1 MKKSCPSG
9 LIKSRQGE
17 CITPIKLSPGVL
29 GEYGYKNVK
38 NMTELARHRALLRV
52 IRDGKE
58 EPLSLFRRLNAL
70 MVLFKYKDPKLSVIF
85 KKDRDYIRK
94 KFVSK

>member
-1 MKKSCPSG
+1 MKS
-9 LIKSRQGE
+9 
-17 CITPIKLSPGVL
+17 ITPIKLKPGVL
-29 GEYGYKNVK
+29 GDYGYKNVK

>member
-1 MKKSCPSG
+1 M
-9 LIKSRQGE
+9 IRQGK
-17 CITPIKLSPGVL
+17 PIKLRPGVL

-38 NMTELARHRALLRV
+38 NMTELSRHRALLKV
-52 IRDGKE
+52 IREGGE

-70 MVLFKYKDPKLSVIF
+70 MVLFKYKDPKLSSIF